1 MNQIQKKNWIDFL
14 SFFFHSSKIPYNYNF
29 IIIIKDQFFHFSNIF
44 LLIII
49 IILVENS
56 YIETITLFHFNWN
69 GGRSTPLPLPRHSI
83 TRRSVILTCL
93 HRCPSERGHR
103 DDNLSL
109 SLSLSSNYH
118 QTATIFQERETRPSI
133 DVPIVRSPTSTSSF
147 RLFDPTVLLP
157 KIFPPD

>member
-49 IILVENS
+49 ILVENF
-56 YIETITLFHFNWN
+56 YIETITPFHFNWN

-93 HRCPSERGHR
+93 HRLSIRAR
-103 DDNLSL
+103 TSRRQSLSL
-109 SLSLSSNYH
+109 SLSLIELPPNCHHLPRARDSTVHRCSNC
-118 QTATIFQERETRPSI
+118 S
-133 DVPIVRSPTSTSSF
+133 VPTSSF